1 MRGMRRATIISP
13 WLLAFCTA
21 CSPGGPSLIATDI
34 EAVAPLPGRTFSA
47 AYLTLHNQ
55 GPIPL
60 TVSRVSST
68 HFASVEIHESQV
80 VDDVIRMR
88 KLDSITIDAGERIK
102 FESGG
107 KHLMLIDPK
116 AGLDVGDSITLQF
129 NYDNEGMLI
138 VSAPLRKRK

>member
-1 MRGMRRATIISP
+1 MS
-13 WLLAFCTA
+13 
-21 CSPGGPSLIATDI
+21 ATDI
-34 EAVAPLPGRTFSA
+34 EAVAPLPGRTFAA

-55 GPIPL
+55 GPVPL

-68 HFASVEIHESQV
+68 HFAKVEIHESQV

-88 KLDSITIDAGERIK
+88 RLDSVTIDVGESVK

-116 AGLDVGDSITLQF
+116 ECLDVGDSITLQF
-129 NYDNEGMLI
+129 DYDNEGMLI